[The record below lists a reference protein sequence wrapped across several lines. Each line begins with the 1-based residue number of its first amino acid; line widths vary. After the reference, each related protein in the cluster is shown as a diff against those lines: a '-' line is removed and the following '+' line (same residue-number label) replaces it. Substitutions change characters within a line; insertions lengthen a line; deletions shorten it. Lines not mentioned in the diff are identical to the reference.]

1 MKSIV
6 KANAVFMEKCIA
18 LNTFIRKQERELSTS
33 NWEKENQ
40 RGENLHKNKELIEIK
55 AEINEMRN
63 KCRLGK

>member
-33 NWEKENQ
+33 NWEKEN
-40 RGENLHKNKELIEIK
+40 
-55 AEINEMRN
+55 
-63 KCRLGK
+63 

>member
-6 KANAVFMEKCIA
+6 KASAVFMEKCIP
-18 LNTFIRKQERELSTS
+18 LNTFIRKQERELSAS

-40 RGENLHKNKELIEIK
+40 GGTSIKNKELIEIK

-63 KCRLGK
+63 KCTLGK